1 MERKSYRLILF
12 FVFVITGVLTAQ
24 DFKTEIY
31 NAYISADMASWKNV
45 IDRMEEN
52 NQKTP
57 GFLLDLINYEY
68 GYIGWCLGTNKKD
81 EAEKYLKLAE
91 ENLEELEN
99 QTSKFDAEIHAYRAA
114 LMGFK
119 IGIKNLRAPFLGPKS
134 MKNAETA
141 LEINPDN
148 FNANIEMGNIWNNMP
163 EVFGGSAEKA
173 LKFYKKA
180 LKILESKGSDVL
192 TKNWMYLNLLAT
204 IGQVEIELGNIDSG
218 RNYFEKALKIE
229 PGFLWVKNE
238 LLPSLRKE

>member
-1 MERKSYRLILF
+1 
-12 FVFVITGVLTAQ
+12 
-24 DFKTEIY
+24 
-31 NAYISADMASWKNV
+31 
-45 IDRMEEN
+45 
-52 NQKTP
+52 
-57 GFLLDLINYEY
+57 
-68 GYIGWCLGTNKKD
+68 
-81 EAEKYLKLAE
+81 
-91 ENLEELEN
+91 
-99 QTSKFDAEIHAYRAA
+99 
-114 LMGFK
+114 MGFK